1 MQKTYN
7 EIISLNGTLAGMSRD
22 RWPFGIILAKDI
34 KIMDKVIMEYNEKR
48 QAIIDKYVMRDEAG
62 EILGVRRPVQPEH
75 ELAEGETVQM
85 ERVKNPRRIDET
97 EWIDRAAFE
106 KELAELNEQNAEL
119 ELVPVD
125 LDTVFFNMQANRDMK
140 IREFIDSN
148 MEPSLVLFLS
158 DYGFWKN
165 FDE

>member
-62 EILGVRRPVQPEH
+62 EILGVMRPVQPEH

>member
-7 EIISLNGTLAGMSRD
+7 EIISLNGTFAGMSRD

-62 EILGVRRPVQPEH
+62 EILGVFRPVNPDQ
-75 ELAEGETVQM
+75 ELKEGEEQM
-85 ERVKNPRRIDET
+85 VERIKNPRRIDET

-140 IREFIDSN
+140 IREFVDSN

-165 FDE
+165 FEE

>member
-62 EILGVRRPVQPEH
+62 EILGVFRPVNPDQ
-75 ELAEGETVQM
+75 ELKEGEEHIV
-85 ERVKNPRRIDET
+85 ERIKNPRRIDET

-140 IREFIDSN
+140 IREFVDSN

-165 FDE
+165 FEE

>member
-62 EILGVRRPVQPEH
+62 EILGVMRPVQSEH